1 MGQDNFKQHEAVSAL
16 NIFQRMASAT
26 FALQRVA
33 KNLNVSTGGS
43 TYKAVAE
50 GDILNA
56 VKAVEAEYGIYS
68 YPVNRD
74 IVDQDVLIGKKKDG
88 SESRSQYLRLRITYR
103 FVNIDNPTDFIET
116 VSYGDGID
124 SGDKAPGKSMT
135 YADKY
140 ALMKAYKIETGDD
153 PDKDAS
159 EEYESRQ
166 ARQPKP
172 QPAAEKPKS
181 TPKADPLQVA
191 TISNTATEAQYS
203 QILEAYTYGW
213 RTTTTLSDLSQY
225 EAESVMKV
233 LELVNHSK
241 FTPAIEKKLVDHYKA
256 QPSDVPFYNI
266 FSLNYTR
273 AQAHLNQLNGVNK
286 EQQS

>member
-1 MGQDNFKQHEAVSAL
+1 MGQDNFKQNPGVSAL

-50 GDILNA
+50 GDVLNA

-103 FVNIDNPTDFIET
+103 FVNIDQPSEFVET
-116 VSYGDGID
+116 ISYGDGID
-124 SGDKAPGKSMT
+124 SGDKAPGKAMT

-172 QPAAEKPKS
+172 QAEKPKA
-181 TPKADPLQVA
+181 TPKADAIQVA
-191 TISNTATEAQYS
+191 TITNTATEAQYS
-203 QILEAYTYGW
+203 QILEAYTYAN
-213 RTTTTLSDLSQY
+213 RVTTTLTDLNQY
-225 EAESVMKV
+225 EAEGVMKV
-233 LELVNHSK
+233 LELVNHPK
-241 FTPAIEKKLVDHYKA
+241 FTPAIEKKLIDHYKA